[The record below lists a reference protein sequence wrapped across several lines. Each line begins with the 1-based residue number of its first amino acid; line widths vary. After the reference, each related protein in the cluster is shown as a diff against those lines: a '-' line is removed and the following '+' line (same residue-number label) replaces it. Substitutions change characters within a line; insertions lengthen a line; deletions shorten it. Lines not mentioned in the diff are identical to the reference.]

1 MANVLVGS
9 DIGTSGAKSVV
20 MAENGRVLGSAY
32 QEYPLITPRPGW
44 AEQNP
49 EWYWDAVADTIRQ
62 ALAQANIDAAEVRGV
77 SISAFSPT
85 CILVDRQ
92 LNPLQNGH
100 IWMDRRGTAE
110 AEWVRRTFGEE
121 RAAEKSANPIDPYF
135 AGIKLLWEKEHRPEL
150 YRKAYKVLSP
160 SDYVTM
166 RLTGA
171 VVTDYSNASLFGM
184 GHDIVNRC
192 WDSKA
197 LEELGLDEEKLPD
210 IYPCE
215 AVIGEVT
222 GPAAAR
228 TGLKPGTPVVAGTVD
243 CNAAYVANGAIH
255 DGDISI
261 AMGTAGCM
269 GYLHREPRFSKNMI
283 SLVHT
288 SDSRHM
294 YVTLGATVSCGA
306 LTRYFRDQFGQLE
319 KQTAQLLDIDE
330 YEMLGLEAA
339 KVPVGSDGLI
349 VLPYFMG
356 ERTPFW
362 NPLAR
367 GVLFGLSLAHTRG
380 HVYRAF
386 LEGATYALYQNFL
399 QMQQDGMKLNYPMI
413 LTEGGA
419 KSALWRQ
426 IVADQF
432 NIPVAYMKQ
441 SKGAPVGNAILA
453 GVGVGVFQ
461 DFSVVEDW
469 VCFSDRHEP
478 DPEAHQAYMKYYE
491 IFCRLYR
498 EVAPEFDALADVT
511 GYQ

>member
-1 MANVLVGS
+1 
-9 DIGTSGAKSVV
+9 
-20 MAENGRVLGSAY
+20 
-32 QEYPLITPRPGW
+32 
-44 AEQNP
+44 
-49 EWYWDAVADTIRQ
+49 
-62 ALAQANIDAAEVRGV
+62 
-77 SISAFSPT
+77 
-85 CILVDRQ
+85 
-92 LNPLQNGH
+92 
-100 IWMDRRGTAE
+100 
-110 AEWVRRTFGEE
+110 
-121 RAAEKSANPIDPYF
+121 
-135 AGIKLLWEKEHRPEL
+135 
-150 YRKAYKVLSP
+150 
-160 SDYVTM
+160 
-166 RLTGA
+166 
-171 VVTDYSNASLFGM
+171 
-184 GHDIVNRC
+184 
-192 WDSKA
+192 
-197 LEELGLDEEKLPD
+197 
-210 IYPCE
+210 
-215 AVIGEVT
+215 
-222 GPAAAR
+222 
-228 TGLKPGTPVVAGTVD
+228 
-243 CNAAYVANGAIH
+243 
-255 DGDISI
+255 
-261 AMGTAGCM
+261 
-269 GYLHREPRFSKNMI
+269 MI